1 MYINLLGV
9 LREYKKPAVITVI
22 TVFLEAVI
30 EVIIPFMVSEIMAAD
45 TSGGIGEVAKL
56 GGIIIGLAMLS
67 LIFGVIA
74 GKGVAIASS
83 GFGANIRK
91 KVFGKIQDFSFKNID
106 SFSTPSLIIR
116 LTTDVNF
123 AQMAF
128 MMSNRILFRAPV
140 MLICATVMAFIINA
154 KMALIFVIAVP
165 ILAVAFFVLAKVT
178 LPLFLKMLKKFDD
191 MDASIQENLI
201 AIRVVKAFVRG
212 KHESK
217 KFEFTADEVRAAQ
230 VKAEKLLVFISPIM
244 QFVMYGCIIAIVWF
258 GSNQIINTASVSQ
271 GAEAYAWLTSFMIY
285 VMQIL
290 MSLMMIAAVFIMIV
304 MSRASVERI
313 NEVLTEKIEINDDG
327 ADENNIVESG
337 AISFKNVSFSYKKEG
352 NLSLENVNLEI
363 SAGETVGIIG
373 GTGSAKT
380 TLVQLIP
387 RLYDVTSG
395 EILVDN
401 KNVKDYK
408 IKTLRSAVA
417 MVLQKNLLFSGTI
430 RENLKWGDKE
440 ASEEEIIKALKN
452 AQAYDFV
459 MGFPKGLETDLGQG
473 GVNVSG
479 GQKQRLTIARALL
492 KKPKIIILDDSTSAV
507 DTDTDSKIR
516 KAFRRELKGTTTI
529 IIAQRIASVMDADK
543 IIVLDDGK
551 INAIGTHE
559 ELLNSNQIYKEVFQS
574 QQVTL

>member
-1 MYINLLGV
+1 MYKNLLGE
-9 LREYKKPAVITVI
+9 LGEYKKPAIVTII
-22 TVFLEAVI
+22 AVFFESLI
-30 EVIIPFMVSEIMAAD
+30 EVIIPYMVSKIMAAD
-45 TSGGIGEVAKL
+45 TSNGINEVVKL
-56 GGIIIGLAMLS
+56 GAIIISLALLSLVFGII
-67 LIFGVIA
+67 A
-74 GKGVAIASS
+74 GRGVAISSS

-140 MLICATVMAFIINA
+140 MLIFATIMAFAINA
-154 KMALIFVIAVP
+154 KMAIIFVFAIP
-165 ILAVAFFVLAKVT
+165 VLAASFLLLAKFAM
-178 LPLFLKMLKKFDD
+178 PLFLKMLKKFDD
-191 MDASIQENLI
+191 MDASIQEDLI

-212 KHESK
+212 KHESN
-217 KFEFTADEVRAAQ
+217 KFSFTADEVRAAQ
-230 VKAEKLLVFISPIM
+230 VKAEKLLIFASPIM

-258 GSNQIINTASVSQ
+258 GSNQIINTATVSQ

-290 MSLMMIAAVFIMIV
+290 MSLMMLAAVFIMTV

-313 NEVLTEKIEINDDG
+313 NEVLTEKIDIKDDD
-327 ADENNIVESG
+327 ANPENTVESG
-337 AISFKNVSFSYKKEG
+337 AISFRNVSFSYKKEG

-363 SAGETVGIIG
+363 KPGESVGIIG

-387 RLYDVTSG
+387 RLYDVTEG
-395 EILVDN
+395 EILVGN

-408 IKTLRSAVA
+408 IKTLREAVA

-430 RENLKWGDKE
+430 RENLKWGDTE
-440 ASEEEIIKALKN
+440 ASEEEIENALKN

-459 MGFPKGLETDLGQG
+459 MDFPKGLETDLGQG

-479 GQKQRLTIARALL
+479 GQKQRLCIARALL
-492 KKPKIIILDDSTSAV
+492 KKPRIIILDDSTSAV
-507 DTDTDSKIR
+507 DTDTDRKIR
-516 KAFRRELKGTTTI
+516 ASFKRELKDTTTI

-551 INAIGTHE
+551 INGIGTHE
-559 ELLNSNQIYKEVFQS
+559 EMLQNNQIYKEVYQS

>member
-1 MYINLLGV
+1 MYKNLLGE
-9 LREYKKPAVITVI
+9 LGEYKKPAFVTII
-22 TVFLEAVI
+22 AVFFEAVI
-30 EVIIPFMVSEIMAAD
+30 EVIIPYMVSEIMSAD
-45 TSGGIGEVAKL
+45 TSNGIEEVAKL
-56 GGIIIGLAMLS
+56 GAIIISLALLS
-67 LIFGVIA
+67 LIFGIIA
-74 GKGVAIASS
+74 GKNVAVSSS

-91 KVFGKIQDFSFKNID
+91 TVFGKIQDFSFKNID
-106 SFSTPSLIIR
+106 SFATPSLIVR
-116 LTTDVNF
+116 LTTDINF
-123 AQMAF
+123 TQMAF

-140 MLICATVMAFIINA
+140 MLIFATVMAFVINA
-154 KMALIFVIAVP
+154 QMALIFVIAVP
-165 ILAVAFFVLAKVT
+165 ILAVTFILLAKFA
-178 LPLFLKMLKKFDD
+178 LPLFLKMLKKFDG
-191 MDASIQENLI
+191 MNASIQESLI
-201 AIRVVKAFVRG
+201 AIRVIKAFVRG
-212 KHESK
+212 KHESE

-230 VKAEKLLVFISPIM
+230 VKAEKLLIFASPIM

-258 GSNQIINTASVSQ
+258 GSNQIINTSTISQ

-313 NEVLTEKIEINDDG
+313 NEVLNEKIEITDTDANPS
-327 ADENNIVESG
+327 NSVESG
-337 AISFKNVSFSYKKEG
+337 AITFKNVNFSYKKEG
-352 NLSLENVNLEI
+352 NLSLEDVSLEI
-363 SAGETVGIIG
+363 KSGEAVGIIG

-408 IKTLRSAVA
+408 IKTLRGSVA

-440 ASEEEIIKALKN
+440 ASDEEIETALKN

-459 MGFPKGLETDLGQG
+459 MGFPNGLDTELGQG

-479 GQKQRLTIARALL
+479 GQKQRLCIARALL

-507 DTDTDSKIR
+507 DTDTDRKIR
-516 KAFRRELKGTTTI
+516 TAFKKKLKGITTI

-551 INAIGTHE
+551 INGIGTHE
-559 ELLNSNQIYKEVFQS
+559 ELLNNNQIYKEVYQS